1 MIYFYRMFRNN
12 SIINL
17 LQNQA
22 LVALCIVVLFILK
35 APYLHLPYYWDE
47 AWSYAIAVNDMYTHK
62 ITLLPSE
69 VNQSIFRGHPLFF
82 YALTGLFARLSGF
95 SPLSM
100 HIWMLV
106 STSACAILF
115 YYLVSRVYDESVAL
129 LAFVIVLFQE
139 TMIVQSSFLLPE
151 ILIAYLSIFSL
162 LYYSRKQFG
171 LYIVFGILLVLTK
184 ESGIVTILAIC
195 LHSFLLLLFKREFTF
210 TAFRQLLLCSTP
222 LMVFALFIFLQK
234 LKWGWY
240 LFPEHTALMNF
251 SSDYI
256 ISRLTGFKNFVF
268 YEQHRKY
275 FSWLVF
281 ICIPLF
287 FLLRRKSFYRQII
300 NEKILLLF
308 IFVILYCAFSSV
320 NFYSAR
326 YMISLLPVFA
336 LFAAIVI
343 TSLISDTRINAAIS
357 ALVGIYFVVTFLIRP
372 SDDLGDT
379 SKNYTK
385 VVSTQE
391 DMFTEFIALHPGDSF
406 GGDFLTNVNL
416 QNKKIGYLK
425 DNVMTTLPMEEAQ
438 YVIATCIEPND
449 ERIQTWLKSGRI
461 KLVYEKKN
469 GLAWSR
475 VYKRN

>member
-12 SIINL
+12 RAINL
-17 LQNQA
+17 LQNQVF
-22 LVALCIVVLFILK
+22 VALCIVVLLILK
-35 APYLHLPYYWDE
+35 APYIHLPYYWDE
-47 AWSYAIAVNDMYTHK
+47 AWSYAKAVNEMYTHK
-62 ITLLPSE
+62 ITVFPSE

-82 YALTGLFARLSGF
+82 YALTGFFARLSGF
-95 SPLSM
+95 SPMSM

-106 STSACAILF
+106 MASACAILF

-129 LAFVIVLFQE
+129 LAFVFVLFQE

-162 LYYSRKQFG
+162 LYYSQKQFV
-171 LYIVFGILLVLTK
+171 LYIVCGTLLVLTK

-195 LHSFLLLLFKREFTF
+195 MHSLMLFLIKREFTF
-210 TAFRQLLLCSTP
+210 AAFRQLLLCSTP
-222 LMVFALFIFLQK
+222 LMVFALFILLQK

-256 ISRLTGFKNFVF
+256 ISRLTGFKGFVF
-268 YEQHRKY
+268 CEQHRKY
-275 FSWLVF
+275 FSWLVL

-287 FLLRRKSFYRQII
+287 FIVRRKLFYRQIL
-300 NEKILLLF
+300 NEKILLLL

-343 TSLISDTRINAAIS
+343 TSLISDKRINTAIS
-357 ALVGIYFVVTFLIRP
+357 MLVGIYFVVTFLIRP

-385 VVSTQE
+385 VVSTQK
-391 DMFTEFIALHPGDSF
+391 DMFTEFIALHPRDTF

-416 QNKKIGYLK
+416 QNKEMGYLK

-449 ERIQTWLKSGRI
+449 ERIQSLLKSGII

>member
-1 MIYFYRMFRNN
+1 
-12 SIINL
+12 L
-17 LQNQA
+17 LQNQVF
-22 LVALCIVVLFILK
+22 VALCIVVLLILK
-35 APYLHLPYYWDE
+35 APYIHLPYYWDE
-47 AWSYAIAVNDMYTHK
+47 AWSYAKAVNEMYTHK
-62 ITLLPSE
+62 ITVFPSE

-82 YALTGLFARLSGF
+82 YALTGFFARLSGF
-95 SPLSM
+95 SSLSM

-106 STSACAILF
+106 MASACAILF

-129 LAFVIVLFQE
+129 LAFVFVLFQE

-162 LYYSRKQFG
+162 LYYSQKQFV
-171 LYIVFGILLVLTK
+171 LYIVCGTLLVLTK

-195 LHSFLLLLFKREFTF
+195 MHSLMLFLFKREFTL

-222 LMVFALFIFLQK
+222 LMVFALFILLQK

-256 ISRLTGFKNFVF
+256 ISRLTGFKGFVF
-268 YEQHRKY
+268 CEQHRKY
-275 FSWLVF
+275 FSWLVL

-287 FLLRRKSFYRQII
+287 FIVRRKLFYRQIL
-300 NEKILLLF
+300 NEKILLLL

-343 TSLISDTRINAAIS
+343 TSLISDKRINTAIS
-357 ALVGIYFVVTFLIRP
+357 MLVGIYFVVTFLIRP

-385 VVSTQE
+385 VVSTQK
-391 DMFTEFIALHPGDSF
+391 DMFTEFIALHPLDSF

-416 QNKKIGYLK
+416 QNKEMGYLK

-449 ERIQTWLKSGRI
+449 ERIQTWLKSGII

>member
-12 SIINL
+12 RAINL
-17 LQNQA
+17 LQNQVF
-22 LVALCIVVLFILK
+22 VALCIVVLLILK
-35 APYLHLPYYWDE
+35 APYIHLPYYWDE
-47 AWSYAIAVNDMYTHK
+47 AWSYAKAVNEMYTHK
-62 ITLLPSE
+62 ITVFPSE

-82 YALTGLFARLSGF
+82 YALTGFFARLSGF
-95 SPLSM
+95 SPMSM

-106 STSACAILF
+106 MASACAILF

-129 LAFVIVLFQE
+129 LAFVFVLFQE

-162 LYYSRKQFG
+162 LYYSQKQFV
-171 LYIVFGILLVLTK
+171 LYIVCGTLLVLTK

-195 LHSFLLLLFKREFTF
+195 MHSLMLFLIKREFTF
-210 TAFRQLLLCSTP
+210 AAFRQLLLCSTP
-222 LMVFALFIFLQK
+222 LMVFALFILLQK

-256 ISRLTGFKNFVF
+256 ISRLTGFKGFVF
-268 YEQHRKY
+268 CEQHRKY
-275 FSWLVF
+275 FSWLVL

-287 FLLRRKSFYRQII
+287 FIVRRKLFYRQIL
-300 NEKILLLF
+300 NEKILLLL

-343 TSLISDTRINAAIS
+343 TSLISDKRINTAIS
-357 ALVGIYFVVTFLIRP
+357 MLVGIYFVVTFLIRP

-385 VVSTQE
+385 VVSTQK
-391 DMFTEFIALHPGDSF
+391 DMFTEFIALHPRDTF

-416 QNKKIGYLK
+416 QNKEMGYLK

-449 ERIQTWLKSGRI
+449 ERIQTWLKSGII

>member
-1 MIYFYRMFRNN
+1 MFRNN
-12 SIINL
+12 RAINL
-17 LQNQA
+17 LQNQVF
-22 LVALCIVVLFILK
+22 VALCIVVLLILK
-35 APYLHLPYYWDE
+35 APYIHLPYYWDE
-47 AWSYAIAVNDMYTHK
+47 AWSYAKAVNEMYTHK
-62 ITLLPSE
+62 ITVFPSE

-82 YALTGLFARLSGF
+82 YALTGFFARLSGF
-95 SPLSM
+95 SPMSM

-106 STSACAILF
+106 MASACAILF

-129 LAFVIVLFQE
+129 LAFVFVLFQE

-162 LYYSRKQFG
+162 LYYSQKQFV
-171 LYIVFGILLVLTK
+171 LYIVCGTLLVLTK

-195 LHSFLLLLFKREFTF
+195 MHSLMLFLIKREFTF
-210 TAFRQLLLCSTP
+210 AAFRQLLLCSTP
-222 LMVFALFIFLQK
+222 LMVFALFILLQK

-256 ISRLTGFKNFVF
+256 ISRLTGFKGFVF
-268 YEQHRKY
+268 CEQHRKY
-275 FSWLVF
+275 FSWLVL

-287 FLLRRKSFYRQII
+287 FIVRRKLFYRQIL
-300 NEKILLLF
+300 NEKILLLL

-343 TSLISDTRINAAIS
+343 TSLISDKRINTAIS
-357 ALVGIYFVVTFLIRP
+357 MLVGIYFVVTFLIRP

-385 VVSTQE
+385 VVSTQK
-391 DMFTEFIALHPGDSF
+391 DMFTEFIALHPRDTF

-416 QNKKIGYLK
+416 QNKEMGYLK

-449 ERIQTWLKSGRI
+449 ERIQSLLKSGII

>member
-1 MIYFYRMFRNN
+1 MFRNN
-12 SIINL
+12 RAINL
-17 LQNQA
+17 LQNQVF
-22 LVALCIVVLFILK
+22 VALCIVVLLILK
-35 APYLHLPYYWDE
+35 APYIHLPYYWDE
-47 AWSYAIAVNDMYTHK
+47 AWSYAKAVNEMYTHK
-62 ITLLPSE
+62 ITVFPSE

-82 YALTGLFARLSGF
+82 YALTGFFARLSGF
-95 SPLSM
+95 SPMSM

-106 STSACAILF
+106 MASACAILF

-129 LAFVIVLFQE
+129 LAFVFVLFQE

-162 LYYSRKQFG
+162 LYYSQKQFV
-171 LYIVFGILLVLTK
+171 LYIVCGTLLVLTK

-195 LHSFLLLLFKREFTF
+195 MHSLMLFLIKREFTF
-210 TAFRQLLLCSTP
+210 AAFRQLLLCSTP
-222 LMVFALFIFLQK
+222 LMVFALFILLQK

-251 SSDYI
+251 STDYI
-256 ISRLTGFKNFVF
+256 ISRLTGFKGFVF
-268 YEQHRKY
+268 CEQHRKY
-275 FSWLVF
+275 FSWLVL

-287 FLLRRKSFYRQII
+287 FIVRRKLFYRQIL
-300 NEKILLLF
+300 NEKILLLL

-343 TSLISDTRINAAIS
+343 TSLISDKRINTAIS
-357 ALVGIYFVVTFLIRP
+357 MLVGIYFVVTFLIRP

-385 VVSTQE
+385 VVSTQK
-391 DMFTEFIALHPGDSF
+391 DMFTEFIALHPRDTF

-416 QNKKIGYLK
+416 QNKEMGYLK

-449 ERIQTWLKSGRI
+449 ERIQTWLKSGII

>member
-1 MIYFYRMFRNN
+1 MFRNN
-12 SIINL
+12 RAINL
-17 LQNQA
+17 LQNQVF
-22 LVALCIVVLFILK
+22 VALCIVVLLILK
-35 APYLHLPYYWDE
+35 APYIHLPYYWDE
-47 AWSYAIAVNDMYTHK
+47 AWSYAKAVNEMYTHK
-62 ITLLPSE
+62 ITVFPSE

-82 YALTGLFARLSGF
+82 YALTGFFARLSGF
-95 SPLSM
+95 SPMSM

-106 STSACAILF
+106 MASACAILF

-129 LAFVIVLFQE
+129 LAFVFVLFQE

-162 LYYSRKQFG
+162 LYYSQKQFV
-171 LYIVFGILLVLTK
+171 LYIVCGTLLVLTK

-195 LHSFLLLLFKREFTF
+195 MHSLMLFLIKREFTF
-210 TAFRQLLLCSTP
+210 AAFRQLLLCSTP
-222 LMVFALFIFLQK
+222 LMVFALFILLQK

-256 ISRLTGFKNFVF
+256 ISRLTGFKGFVF
-268 YEQHRKY
+268 CEQHRKY
-275 FSWLVF
+275 FSWLVL

-287 FLLRRKSFYRQII
+287 FIVRRKLFYRQIL
-300 NEKILLLF
+300 NEKILLLL

-343 TSLISDTRINAAIS
+343 TSLISDKRINTAIS
-357 ALVGIYFVVTFLIRP
+357 MLVGIYFVVTFLIRP

-385 VVSTQE
+385 VVSTQK
-391 DMFTEFIALHPGDSF
+391 DMFTEFIALHPRDTF

-416 QNKKIGYLK
+416 QNKEMGYLK

-449 ERIQTWLKSGRI
+449 ERIQTWLKSGII